1 MAEWGVQQFDDF
13 FNALWGAQDTPRP
26 PFAWQRKLAERVL
39 TQTETPWPEAIA
51 LPTAA
56 GKTVCI
62 DIAVFAL
69 AAQAER
75 LARGEPL
82 TAPRR
87 IVFVVDRR
95 VIVDEAFARAETIA
109 AKLKEAESSDGS
121 ILSRVR
127 ENLLRIADHPGDD
140 GVHDALP
147 KQPLAVHRLRGGMYR
162 SEAWAND
169 PLQPAVIA
177 STVDQIGSRLLFRA
191 YGRGPGMWPVYA
203 GLAVNDSLILLDEAH
218 CAQPFMQT
226 LRAIG
231 RYRDWA
237 EQPLGRRCTPVV
249 LSATPPVGVTERF
262 YDDSEQRRDPHH
274 PLGRRQLA
282 DKPAQLKVESKA
294 KGAKANEA
302 LAKALVEAARGL
314 ISDRRRAIVIFA
326 NRVAVVR
333 RAYDLLGQDKYNKY
347 QDEVIERTKLT
358 GRMRPMDKDAV
369 LRRLNDN
376 HLSSEQAAGRP
387 LGRPHIVVA
396 TQTLEVGADLDFD
409 GLVTEC
415 ASLDALR
422 QRFGRLNRMGRPI
435 AAEAVIVIRADQEK
449 SSDNDP
455 VYGAALAE
463 TWQWLQAQKADNA
476 DGKVD
481 FGILAMEDRL
491 PDDDKALAKLCAPSR
506 HAPVLLP
513 AHLDVLVQTSPR
525 PTPEPQIG
533 LFLHGR
539 REAAADVQVVFR
551 ADIDSDNERANGE
564 ILALC
569 PPSAAEALF
578 VPMGSFRRWFQG
590 HDKTDT
596 SSDVEGEVSTA
607 DDALPSTPVR
617 RVVRW
622 RGAKGAEFV
631 ERLSDIRPG
640 DVIVLPA
647 DSAVGGSLG
656 DMSDTDLDIGDQAY
670 RVTRAKNIL
679 RLHPALIAAWPEK
692 PERQKAEEVCRD
704 VSQRYEHDPG
714 EVTASV
720 RELLVVLS
728 KSTALPQGIV
738 AAARG
743 LYDELDTRRP
753 KAALHPVRDNELII
767 VGKRLQQD
775 LIPGADTF
783 SDEDDASASGTAHAH
798 GRPVLLEDHLP
809 GVEAFARRFAR
820 GAGLPPALIDAIALA
835 GRLHDLGKA
844 DPRFQQLLRGGI
856 GVPAGKPLAKSA
868 HMVNTKAVREKAK
881 YPQGARHEL
890 LSVRMAESQRELLPQ
905 DPVLRDLVLHLVA
918 SHHGRCRPFAP
929 VVSDDATDSVS
940 FTLGGQLYD
949 ATLPTGLE
957 RLDSGVAQRFWRLV
971 RAYGWWGLAW
981 LEALL
986 RLADHRRSE
995 WEEQL
1000 P

>member
-13 FNALWGAQDTPRP
+13 FNALWGGPDNPRP
-26 PFAWQRKLAERVL
+26 PFAWQRALAERVL
-39 TQTETPWPEAIA
+39 TRDVPWPEAIA

-56 GKTVCI
+56 GKTACI

-69 AAQAER
+69 AAQADR
-75 LARGEPL
+75 LARGEPV

-95 VIVDEAFARAETIA
+95 VIVDAAFERAETIA
-109 AKLKEAESSDGS
+109 HKLKCAKPDNP
-121 ILSRVR
+121 ILWQVR
-127 ENLLRIADHPGDD
+127 ENLLRIADHPGDS
-140 GVHDALP
+140 GAQDALL
-147 KQPLAVHRLRGGMYR
+147 KQPLAVHLLRGGMYR
-162 SEAWAND
+162 SEDWARD

-203 GLAVNDSLILLDEAH
+203 GLAANDSLILLDEAH
-218 CAQPFMQT
+218 CAQPFLQT
-226 LRAIG
+226 LHAIG
-231 RYRDWA
+231 RYREWA

-249 LSATPPVGVTERF
+249 LSATPPESVKDRF
-262 YDDSEQRRDPHH
+262 HDRSKQREDPNH

-282 DKPAQLKVESKA
+282 AKPARLEVESKA

-302 LAKALVEAARGL
+302 LAKALVEAARSL

-333 RAYDLLGQDKYNKY
+333 HAYDLLGQNQYNKY
-347 QDEVIERTKLT
+347 QGDVIERTKLT
-358 GRMRPMDKDAV
+358 GRMRPLDKDAV
-369 LRRLNDN
+369 LRRLDDK

-387 LGRPHIVVA
+387 LNQPHIVVA

-435 AAEAVIVIRADQEK
+435 DAEAVIVIRADQEK
-449 SSDNDP
+449 GSDNDP
-455 VYGAALAE
+455 VYGSALTK
-463 TWQWLQAQKADNA
+463 TWQWLQTQAADNTE
-476 DGKVD
+476 GKVN

-491 PDDDKALAKLCAPSR
+491 PKEEALAELCAPAQ

-513 AHLDVLVQTSPR
+513 AHLDALAQTWPR
-525 PTPEPQIG
+525 PAPEPQVS

-551 ADIDSDNERANGE
+551 ADIDPANEQANGE

-569 PPSAAEALF
+569 PPSAAEALS
-578 VPMGSFRRWFQG
+578 VPMASFRRWFQG
-590 HDKTDT
+590 GDMNKDD
-596 SSDVEGEVSTA
+596 SSDVEGESPTE
-607 DDALPSTPVR
+607 DNKPPPMPPR
-617 RVVRW
+617 RVLRW
-622 RGAKGAEFV
+622 LGAKGAACV
-631 ERLSDIRPG
+631 EQLSDIHPG

-647 DSAVGGSLG
+647 DNAIASSLG
-656 DMSDTDLDIGDQAY
+656 DVPDTGLDIGDQAY
-670 RVTRAKNIL
+670 RLTRAKNIL
-679 RLHPALIAAWPEK
+679 RLHPALIAAWPEE
-692 PERQKAEEVCRD
+692 PERKKAEDVCRD
-704 VSQRYEHDPG
+704 LPQHYEQDPG
-714 EVTASV
+714 EVIASV

-728 KSTALPQGIV
+728 KSKSLPEGIA

-743 LYDELDTRRP
+743 LCDELDTRRL
-753 KAALHPVRDNELII
+753 KAALHPVGDNELII
-767 VGKRLQQD
+767 VGKRLERD

-783 SDEDDASASGTAHAH
+783 SDEDDASASGAAHVD
-798 GRPVLLEDHLP
+798 GPVLLEEHLP
-809 GVEAFARRFAR
+809 GVEAFARRFAG

-868 HMVNTKAVREKAK
+868 HMVNTKSAREQAK

-890 LSVRMAESQRELLPQ
+890 LSLRLAESRCELLPQ
-905 DPVLRDLVLHLVA
+905 DPLLRDLVLHLVA

-929 VVSDDATDSVS
+929 VVFDDATNTVTV
-940 FTLGGQLYD
+940 TLEGERYD
-949 ATLPTGLE
+949 AKLPTGLE

-995 WEEQL
+995 WEQL
-1000 P
+1000 Q